1 MSHAGCHYQ
10 GSDHILVA
18 DVTSIP
24 GARSKQ
30 PKNCKNLKK
39 NVFRIKDSIEFESDQ
54 NHDNLDQVE
63 GQGKTPPANE

>member
-1 MSHAGCHYQ
+1 MSHACCHYQ
-10 GSDHILVA
+10 GSDHILVT

-63 GQGKTPPANE
+63 GQGKALPTNE